1 PAARSCVNV
10 VGAFTPAVLN
20 AGTLY
25 QTSDL
30 FAALNVSAY
39 SFPLNV
45 PSAFHAGAKFFE
57 ITPLAYVIGFSFPWL
72 TNCLTVPGCA
82 ISAMSGGCPPA
93 TAVASTV
100 GRSLPTGL

>member
-1 PAARSCVNV
+1 MFSKRSVRVQPSEPPIEYGGVPDDLIVFPAARSCVNV
-10 VGAFTPAVLN
+10 VGAFTPAALN

-45 PSAFHAGAKFFE
+45 PSAFH
-57 ITPLAYVIGFSFPWL
+57 
-72 TNCLTVPGCA
+72 GCA
-82 ISAMSGGCPPA
+82 KSAMSGGWPPA